1 MDNLSR
7 EELIEALE
15 KAEKNRRDRIGVVA
29 ENITA
34 GAVGGGSAAAASVL
48 LASTVTSTVTAPVLG
63 STFLGGLLGA
73 EVAVATVVAAPFT
86 SVLAI
91 GVGGF
96 FIGKKLI
103 KLIKGGQ
110 LSEQQI
116 KEYIE
121 DLKKRIKAFDDSIVA
136 CIGNDSS
143 IDKDEKIAEL
153 KGIYAI
159 LLRFKT
165 VSLEKVKIM
174 INGIENGS
182 VNINSALNNAK
193 SMLEEIEKNYQV
205 V

>member
-15 KAEKNRRDRIGVVA
+15 KAEKNSRDRIGVAA
-29 ENITA
+29 ETITA
-34 GAVGGGSAAAASVL
+34 GAIGGGSAAAASVL

-63 STFLGGLLGA
+63 STLLGGWLGA
-73 EVAVATVVAAPFT
+73 EVVVATVVAAPFT
-86 SVLAI
+86 SLLAA

-96 FIGKKLI
+96 IVGKKLI
-103 KLIKGGQ
+103 KLIKSGQ
-110 LSEQQI
+110 MSDKQIEEYI
-116 KEYIE
+116 KE
-121 DLKKRIKAFDDSIVA
+121 LNKRIKAFDDSIVA
-136 CIGNDSS
+136 CIGKDFS

-165 VSLEKVKIM
+165 VSLEKVKII

-182 VNINSALNNAK
+182 VDINFALNNAK
-193 SMLEEIEKNYQV
+193 SMIEEIEKTRR
-205 V
+205 